1 MRKKP
6 KIYEIIEWIVGIFIG
21 GLLVKLI
28 DFVLNK
34 KKVIKENF
42 EDFKKEE
49 KKEAVKLITGKEDLN
64 QYCHD
69 SLCLIKDYFIPYEGN
84 DHKPKILHSNSLI
97 IIAVVLILIKVAITG
112 YLFFIY
118 PNQAKMADIMTMNV
132 LELTNKDR
140 AANDVK
146 ALSLNPVLS
155 ASAKAKAENMIA
167 NNYFAHYSPTGVKP
181 WDFINRNEYPY
192 LIVGE
197 NLAMNFSTADS
208 AQAALMQSPTH
219 KKNILNENYTDIGLA
234 VVSGEIDGKITNILV
249 ELFATKKE
257 TVVVSI
263 KTPEAKEEAVV
274 KTIAV
279 AKEAPTST
287 VPVKEKTVPV
297 IKKAEVISTPKPTST
312 KPAVI
317 PVKPIIEPKKE
328 LATSTTPLETPE
340 DTSFL
345 ALSTTTVTSTV
356 EMIAPDISLVLE
368 EENENATDEIATSSL
383 ELEIESNFATNTAI
397 TYFKPEADSQFRAAA
412 VLIKVS
418 KFIYLSVL
426 VLMIIAL
433 LLNIFIRITIQH
445 RPVIIQTLVLIIF
458 ISGLVSIHLNF
469 LENVAGWILVV

>member
-1 MRKKP
+1 
-6 KIYEIIEWIVGIFIG
+6 
-21 GLLVKLI
+21 
-28 DFVLNK
+28 
-34 KKVIKENF
+34 
-42 EDFKKEE
+42 
-49 KKEAVKLITGKEDLN
+49 
-64 QYCHD
+64 
-69 SLCLIKDYFIPYEGN
+69 
-84 DHKPKILHSNSLI
+84 
-97 IIAVVLILIKVAITG
+97 
-112 YLFFIY
+112 
-118 PNQAKMADIMTMNV
+118 MADIMTMKV
-132 LELTNKDR
+132 LELTNQDR
-140 AANDVK
+140 ATNNVK

-219 KKNILNENYTDIGLA
+219 KKNILNENYTDIGIA
-234 VVSGEIDGKITNILV
+234 VVSGEIDGKTTNILV

-257 TVVVSI
+257 SIVVSV
-263 KTPEAKEEAVV
+263 KTPETKEETTV

-279 AKEAPTST
+279 AKEVPTST
-287 VPVKEKTVPV
+287 APLKEDVLSV
-297 IKKAEVISTPKPTST
+297 IKNAEASIPKPTST

-317 PVKPIIEPKKE
+317 AVKPIIEPKKE

-340 DTSFL
+340 DTSSL
-345 ALSTTTVTSTV
+345 TLSTTTVTSTM
-356 EMIAPDISLVLE
+356 EMIAPDISLVSE
-368 EENENATDEIATSSL
+368 ENNENATDEIATSSL